1 MVKIL
6 LVLLFIPHLGFSQ
19 VPREALTEE
28 ALEVIDTSSLNNISA
43 QHLWQIFG
51 LPKDAIFHFISYRNT
66 FGSIAHTSELY
77 YIDGLDTLTVEYLL
91 DMFPLKRVVENS
103 KGQVVSKSSLS
114 NGNVRLSNSLLLR
127 HHQHRAALHT
137 VLENFKPT
145 YNGYISS
152 STKNSKWLIGDYS
165 VHCGQGILLGRPGFP
180 SPTTNEYFRFGLG
193 GQTGVS
199 SSGMYRG
206 VAWQHQNKGNTF
218 LGALNQTSPLLI
230 WQKNRSIYSYGVG
243 LKGSEWTVFG
253 KYYEGPLRV
262 FSEVTREKQH
272 VGGNLLYQDVLFEF
286 NVLRTEEGLTTRKYL
301 SWQDR
306 LGRWHV
312 IHNDGI
318 LRVQLQNKNLRIFVN
333 EHRTGTIER
342 SYRWKLQLQRSK
354 INYDLHWHQGTY
366 GLSIRHSWL
375 HGPAKY
381 HLLFAAVDYRG
392 SPVWLGI
399 PAARG
404 YLGAVAIHEDFS
416 GIVAKVAIGPLQIG
430 TTINFEN
437 IPKSALQMSYF
448 TSL

>member
-1 MVKIL
+1 MVRIL
-6 LVLLFIPHLGFSQ
+6 LVLLFVPIFGFSQ

-51 LPKDAIFHFISYRNT
+51 LSKDAIFHFISYRNT

-77 YIDGLDTLTVEYLL
+77 YINELDTLTIEYLL
-91 DMFPLKRVVENS
+91 DMFPLKRDVEHS
-103 KGQVVSKSSLS
+103 RGQVVSKSSLG
-114 NGNVRLSNSLLLR
+114 NGIVRLSSSVLIG
-127 HHQHRAALHT
+127 HHRHRAALHT
-137 VLENFKPT
+137 VLENFNPT
-145 YNGYISS
+145 YNGYVSS
-152 STKNSKWLIGDYS
+152 STNNSKWLIGDFS
-165 VHCGQGILLGRPGFP
+165 LHCGQGILLGRPGFP
-180 SPTTNEYFRFGLG
+180 SPTTNEYFRFGLS

-206 VAWQHQNKGNTF
+206 VAWQLQNKSYTF
-218 LGALNQTSPLLI
+218 LGALSQTSPLLI
-230 WQKNRSIYSYGVG
+230 WQKNHSVLAYGAG

-253 KYYEGPLRV
+253 KYYEGPLRM
-262 FSEVTREKQH
+262 FAEVTREKQH
-272 VGGNLLYQDVLFEF
+272 VGGNLLYQDVLFEL
-286 NVLRTEEGLTTRKYL
+286 NVLRTTEGLSTRKYL

-306 LGRWHV
+306 FGRWHV
-312 IHNDGI
+312 IHNAGV
-318 LRVQLQNKNLRIFVN
+318 LRVQLQNKNLRVFVN
-333 EHRTGTIER
+333 EHSTGALER
-342 SYRWKLQLQRSK
+342 SYRWKLQLPRSK
-354 INYDLHWHQGTY
+354 TNYDLHWHQGTY
-366 GLSIRHSWL
+366 GLSIRRSWL

-404 YLGAVAIHEDFS
+404 YLGALAIHEDFS
-416 GIVAKVAIGPLQIG
+416 GIVAKVAIGPLQMG

-437 IPKSALQMSYF
+437 IPKSTLQMSYF